1 MNMTGPREPQAR
13 KRTIYRPVPLAP
25 SRLTN
30 SPQKSSAPG
39 GIEQQERQLSPPHYD
54 QWVGDGDEEA
64 RTMGGEITEDIEALD
79 AEEEQQSVI
88 TDELCAIYGFELT
101 DLKDFLPR
109 NSLPRGNGQSPAP
122 SQFTLP
128 PCRQAVVTASP
139 APTHAQQARPNCLA
153 ALGLGSE
160 KQDRSSRRARA
171 LSHTPSRQRTGDVID
186 TDHRNYLGGMRYA

>member
-1 MNMTGPREPQAR
+1 M
-13 KRTIYRPVPLAP
+13 YRPVPLAP

-30 SPQKSSAPG
+30 SPQKRSAPG

-54 QWVGDGDEEA
+54 QWVGGSDRGGLDGATE
-64 RTMGGEITEDIEALD
+64 GEITEEIDALD
-79 AEEEQQSVI
+79 AEEERQSVI

-101 DLKDFLPR
+101 DLQDFLPR
-109 NSLPRGNGQSPAP
+109 DSLPCGKEHSPAP
-122 SQFTLP
+122 SKFTLP